1 MSAKQMM
8 KLAKSSWTKVCCP
21 EPYSLSHAHVTPELD
36 LVRDALN
43 VGPEDQS
50 LWYYH
55 QFLVL
60 NLADPAGSRQIAP
73 SLTVDQRT
81 SYIDR
86 EVTDIKDLLEDYDDI
101 KWIYEALIEYAVALN
116 QLTGQSTESEY
127 KNDVASWLAKLR
139 ELDPMRNGRW
149 ADLEKQ
155 LGLS

>member
-1 MSAKQMM
+1 M